1 MYFRLVKHFFGYTT
15 CLFTL
20 LYPLLLLQTILMT
33 YAGLAIA
40 TIDNPDSLPEE
51 YTDDDYDDDYE
62 RTGPT
67 FDRFFIIFV
76 LSCSLLCTFGA
87 LICDLPC
94 LIGHFITNRVMNH
107 PVFRVLVS
115 YAIIRSFYTD

>member
-1 MYFRLVKHFFGYTT
+1 
-15 CLFTL
+15 
-20 LYPLLLLQTILMT
+20 MT

-40 TIDNPDSLPEE
+40 TIDNPDFLPEDN
-51 YTDDDYDDDYE
+51 TDDDDYDDDYD
-62 RTGPT
+62 RTGAN

-115 YAIIRSFYTD
+115 YVIISSFYTD